1 VEDNDMMINKLVR
14 DMPRVYTTSKSLWL
28 LCIVL
33 LFAVNAFSTITSET
47 EASLQNEVDSIKRE
61 LTRLKSE
68 YNNLSTE
75 LRKQDTHIS
84 GVEGNMGKLK
94 EDDAHLKNELDNVKV
109 NLLDSLNTSESKVL
123 KDVFANRKEVKSR
136 TILGILLI
144 TAVVSL
150 LVVSWLLQKRRLSSN
165 TEKIYLDIRET
176 RQRLEEEGIK
186 LDSKLLSLAD
196 KQLEIMNKNPV
207 SSAGDQVEDHS
218 LTLRIADEA
227 IRIQMNLL
235 NIDPTIKGHKQ
246 LSRAAE
252 AILDNLNANGYE
264 IPVLLNKKY
273 DDRMK
278 AVVTMILDDS
288 LPEGE
293 RVIRRVLKPQ
303 VNYLGKMI
311 QAAELVVA
319 FND

>member
-84 GVEGNMGKLK
+84 GMEGNMGKLK

>member
-1 VEDNDMMINKLVR
+1 MMINKLVR
-14 DMPRVYTTSKSLWL
+14 DIPLVFTGGKSLWL
-28 LCIVL
+28 LCVVL
-33 LFAVNAFSTITSET
+33 LFAVNAFSTITNET
-47 EASLQNEVDSIKRE
+47 EESLKNEVDSIKKE

-75 LRKQDTHIS
+75 LRKKDTHIS
-84 GVEGNMGKLK
+84 VMEANMGKLK
-94 EDDAHLKNELDNVKV
+94 EDDANLKNELDNVKV

-123 KDVFANRKEVKSR
+123 RDVFANRKEVKLR

-144 TAVVSL
+144 TAVASL

-165 TEKIYLDIRET
+165 TEKIYLDIQET
-176 RQRLEEEGIK
+176 RQRLEEESIK

-196 KQLEIMNKNPV
+196 KQLEIMKKNPV

-252 AILDNLNANGYE
+252 AILDNLNANGYD

-278 AVVTMILDDS
+278 AVVTMILDEN

>member
-1 VEDNDMMINKLVR
+1 MMINKLAE
-14 DMPRVYTTSKSLWL
+14 DIPRVFTASKSLWL
-28 LCIVL
+28 LCVVL
-33 LFAVNAFSTITSET
+33 LFAVNAFSTITNET
-47 EASLQNEVDSIKRE
+47 EESLKNEVDSIKKE

-75 LRKQDTHIS
+75 VRKQDTHIS
-84 GVEGNMGKLK
+84 VMEANMGKLK
-94 EDDAHLKNELDNVKV
+94 EDDANLKNELDNVKV

-123 KDVFANRKEVKSR
+123 RDVFANRKEVKLR

-144 TAVVSL
+144 TAVASL

-165 TEKIYLDIRET
+165 TEKIYLDIQET
-176 RQRLEEEGIK
+176 RQRLEEESIR

-207 SSAGDQVEDHS
+207 SSEGDQVEDHS

-235 NIDPTIKGHKQ
+235 NIDPKIKGHKQ

-252 AILDNLNANGYE
+252 SILDNLSANGYE
-264 IPVLLNKKY
+264 IPNLLNKKY

-278 AVVTMILDDS
+278 AVVTMILDEN

-303 VNYLGKMI
+303 VNYMGIMI

>member
-1 VEDNDMMINKLVR
+1 
-14 DMPRVYTTSKSLWL
+14 MPRVYTTSKSLWL

-84 GVEGNMGKLK
+84 GMEGNMGKLK

>member
-1 VEDNDMMINKLVR
+1 MMINKLVR
-14 DMPRVYTTSKSLWL
+14 DIPRVFTASKTLWL
-28 LCIVL
+28 LCVVL
-33 LFAVNAFSTITSET
+33 LFAVNAFSTITNET
-47 EASLQNEVDSIKRE
+47 EESLKNEVDSIKNE

-68 YNNLSTE
+68 YNNLSTK

-84 GVEGNMGKLK
+84 VMEANMGKLK
-94 EDDAHLKNELDNVKV
+94 EDDADLKEELDNVKV

-123 KDVFANRKEVKSR
+123 RDVFANRKEVKLR

-144 TAVVSL
+144 TAVASL

-165 TEKIYLDIRET
+165 TEKIYLDIQET
-176 RQRLEEEGIK
+176 RQRLEEESIK

-207 SSAGDQVEDHS
+207 SSAGVQVEDHS
-218 LTLRIADEA
+218 LTLKIADEV

-235 NIDPTIKGHKQ
+235 NIDPNIKGHKQ
-246 LSRAAE
+246 LTRAAE
-252 AILDNLNANGYE
+252 SIMDNLNANGYE
-264 IPVLLNKKY
+264 IPQLLNKQY

-278 AVVTMILDDS
+278 AIVTMILDEN
-288 LPEGE
+288 LPAGE
-293 RVIRRVLKPQ
+293 RIIRRILKPQ
-303 VNYLGKMI
+303 VNFQGSMI

>member
-1 VEDNDMMINKLVR
+1 MMINKLVR

-84 GVEGNMGKLK
+84 GMEGNMGKLK